1 VTLVDAVVA
10 VLWLGLTMYA
20 VFAGADFGAGFWDLV
35 AGGPTRGAGQRRL
48 IEKVIGPVWEANHV
62 WLIFVLVVLWT
73 CFPEAFAR
81 IMSVLFVPLTI
92 AAVGIILRGSA
103 FAFRKESMTLPSQRA
118 FGAVFASSSVLTPFC
133 FGTVAGA
140 VASGRVREGA
150 DVIDVWVHP
159 TSLLGGGMAV
169 LTCAFLAATF
179 LCRDA
184 ERAGEAAL
192 VEAFRL
198 RALVAGVL
206 AGALALGGIAVLH
219 HDARHLADGLSHEGA
234 PFVVASGVAGIGAL
248 VLVARRRFRVAR
260 LAAVVAVVAVLWG
273 WGRAQYPDMLV
284 GQLTIEQAAGARAT
298 LVAVLVSLSIGA
310 VLFVPSL
317 WWLLRLSRPGGPIG
331 ASTSG
336 EEHA

>member
-1 VTLVDAVVA
+1 MLTDTVVA

-20 VFAGADFGAGFWDLV
+20 VFAGADFGAGFWDLL
-35 AGGPTRGAGQRRL
+35 AGGPDKGAGQRRL

-103 FAFRKESMTLPSQRA
+103 FAFRKESTTLPSQRA

-133 FGTVAGA
+133 LGTVAGA

-150 DVIDVWVHP
+150 DVLGVWLHP
-159 TSLLGGGMAV
+159 TSILGGGLAV

-184 ERAGEAAL
+184 ERAGDPDL
-192 VEAFRL
+192 VEVFRV
-198 RALVAGVL
+198 RALAAGTL
-206 AGALALGGIAVLH
+206 AGAGALGGIAVLR
-219 HDARHLADGLSHEGA
+219 HDSPHLYHGLSHEAA
-234 PFVVASGVAGIGAL
+234 PFVVISGLAGAGAL
-248 VLVARRRFRVAR
+248 ALVVRRRFVVAR
-260 LAAVVAVVAVLWG
+260 LAAVLAVVAVLWG

-298 LVAVLVSLSIGA
+298 LVAVLVSLAVGA
-310 VLFVPSL
+310 VLLVPSL
-317 WWLLRLSRPGGPIG
+317 WWLFRLSRPEAGAPHPEGPR
-331 ASTSG
+331 
-336 EEHA
+336 

>member
-1 VTLVDAVVA
+1 MLVDAVVA
-10 VLWLGLTMYA
+10 VMWLGLTMYA
-20 VFAGADFGAGFWDLV
+20 LFAGADFGAGFWDLV
-35 AGGPTRGAGQRRL
+35 AGGAERGAGQRRL

-73 CFPEAFAR
+73 GFPEAFAR

-103 FAFRKESMTLPSQRA
+103 FAFRKESTTLPSQRA

-150 DVIDVWVHP
+150 DVIDVWLHP
-159 TSLLGGGMAV
+159 TSLLGGGLAV
-169 LTCAFLAATF
+169 LTCAFLAASF
-179 LCRDA
+179 LCNDA
-184 ERAGEAAL
+184 QRAGDATL
-192 VEAFRL
+192 VAAFRL
-198 RALVAGVL
+198 RALASGTV

-219 HDARHLADGLSHEGA
+219 HDAPALYHGLSHEGA
-234 PFVVASGVAGIGAL
+234 PFVVVSGLAGASAL
-248 VLVARRRFRVAR
+248 VLVSSGRFAVAR
-260 LAAVVAVVAVLWG
+260 LAAALAVVAVLWG

-298 LVAVLVSLSIGA
+298 LRAVLVSLGVGA
-310 VLFVPSL
+310 VLLVPSL
-317 WWLLRLSRPGGPIG
+317 WWLFRLSRPSRP
-331 ASTSG
+331 
-336 EEHA
+336 EEAG